1 MNTGVTILQRL
12 LLFLFILFGLWCVG
26 GFVIPILRA
35 VLSIFRPTRN
45 TPFVQTGG
53 LIILQSLSTRD
64 YGNTL
69 LDLLPGMEDL
79 SHGLMWVGTAISE
92 FALIVQLSQLNTR
105 TTINHHL
112 QGFRVLHDEMS
123 D

>member
-1 MNTGVTILQRL
+1 M
-12 LLFLFILFGLWCVG
+12 
-26 GFVIPILRA
+26 IPILRA